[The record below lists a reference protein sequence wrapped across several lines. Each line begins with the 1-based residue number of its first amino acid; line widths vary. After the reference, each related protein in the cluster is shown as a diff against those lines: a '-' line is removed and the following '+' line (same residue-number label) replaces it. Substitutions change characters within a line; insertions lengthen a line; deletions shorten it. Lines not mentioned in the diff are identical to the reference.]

1 MENLAEN
8 ENRISYKDL
17 SYKILF
23 SKEDTFKADEVDFL
37 KKFDLLENLA
47 TSKTNINNANIDQ
60 IHLIINLMQEYDKM
74 ICFTKK

>member
-23 SKEDTFKADEVDFL
+23 SKEDTFKVHEVDFL

-47 TSKTNINNANIDQ
+47 TSKTNINNANTDQ
-60 IHLIINLMQEYDKM
+60 IHLIINLMQGYNKM
-74 ICFTKK
+74 VCFTKK